1 MRKVLLALCSLA
13 ILALCSVPVFAGS
26 IDTTDQITLASSPN
40 DSFVFT
46 GNGSGGFSLNL
57 VNVIGNAVGQGS
69 LDGHGRYSI
78 SQNGAVI
85 TSGTSCGAGCYN
97 INQSADLIFKYGSTA
112 TNGSLLTGD
121 LQLLNITQTPSTK
134 SGVFNEALVVDLTI
148 TGGSL
153 ASKFAG
159 GTGILQITLL
169 FTSSES
175 LSSLKSKQI
184 LDAAI
189 HDGTVNPLLLP
200 EPGSLALLGTG
211 LVSLGGV
218 VRFFK
223 LQARRQA

>member
-1 MRKVLLALCSLA
+1 MRKTLLAFFGVA
-13 ILALCSVPVFAGS
+13 IFALCAAPVFAGS
-26 IDTTDQITLASSPN
+26 IDTTDAITLASSPN
-40 DSFVFT
+40 DSFIFT
-46 GNGSGGFSLNL
+46 GNGTGGFSLKL
-57 VNVIGNAVGQGS
+57 VNVIGNAIGQGS
-69 LDGHGRYSI
+69 LNSAGKYSI
-78 SQNGAVI
+78 SQNGATI
-85 TSGTSCGAGCYN
+85 TSGASCGANCYG
-97 INQSADLIFKYGSTA
+97 INQTADLIFKYGSTA

-121 LQLLNITQTPSTK
+121 LQLVDISQTPSTK
-134 SGVFNEALVVDLTI
+134 TGVFNDALVIDLTI

-159 GTGILQITLL
+159 GSGFLQITLL
-169 FTSSES
+169 FSSKQS
-175 LSSLKSKQI
+175 LATLKNKQI

-189 HDGTVNPLLLP
+189 HSGTVNPLLLP